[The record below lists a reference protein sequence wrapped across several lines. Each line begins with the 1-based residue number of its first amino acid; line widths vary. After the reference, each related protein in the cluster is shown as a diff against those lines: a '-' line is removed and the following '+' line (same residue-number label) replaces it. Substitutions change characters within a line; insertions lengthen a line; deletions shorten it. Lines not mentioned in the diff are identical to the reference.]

1 MPQDELLIENQEG
14 VLRLVLNRP
23 EQMNALC
30 SPLVAALHAA
40 VDGAASDPAVR
51 VIVITG
57 GGRAFCAGAD
67 LAEVGQLSADPA
79 GFRRFLVS
87 LRDALL
93 AMERCPKPVIVAVNG
108 ITLAGGLEL
117 ALAADFIVMSSGA
130 RIGDGHARYGLVPG
144 GGGTQRLPDA
154 VGPRFARWLMYTAAT
169 LTAEEAQRAGLVQQV
184 FDEATFEKDVAA
196 LARRLAGLSQPGLA
210 FMKRMSVSR
219 SVTVDGL
226 DLEVE
231 AAVGVI
237 GGPDAR
243 EGVSAFLDKRDPVFT
258 ASI

>member
-1 MPQDELLIENQEG
+1 M
-14 VLRLVLNRP
+14 
-23 EQMNALC
+23 
-30 SPLVAALHAA
+30 
-40 VDGAASDPAVR
+40 
-51 VIVITG
+51 
-57 GGRAFCAGAD
+57 
-67 LAEVGQLSADPA
+67 
-79 GFRRFLVS
+79 GFRRFLIS
-87 LRDALL
+87 LRDVLL
-93 AMERCPKPVIVAVNG
+93 DMERCPKPVIVAVNG

-154 VGPRFARWLMYTAAT
+154 VGSRLARWLMYTAAT
-169 LTAEEAQRAGLVQQV
+169 LTAEEAQRGSASSSRSS
-184 FDEATFEKDVAA
+184 TRRRSRRTSPRSP
-196 LARRLAGLSQPGLA
+196 RRLAALSQPGLA

-243 EGVSAFLDKRDPVFT
+243 EGVSAFLEKRDPVFT